1 MNKNR
6 FFCIALIT
14 LLLFSGCIVLYGKL
28 IEGTWKVDT
37 YYRNG
42 EDQTTEF
49 FILFADYEIRFHS
62 DGEFTET
69 YRALNVMPI
78 TNAGTWE
85 IKYPEQKWQL
95 TLVDESPPR
104 IYAIEKL
111 TNKELLLK
119 RDLGG
124 GENEEFIMERP
135 PVP

>member
-1 MNKNR
+1 MNKKK
-6 FFCIALIT
+6 FFSITLIA

-28 IEGTWKVDT
+28 IEGTWEVDA

-42 EDQTTEF
+42 EDQTSEF
-49 FILFADYEIRFHS
+49 NVLFADYEITFHS

-69 YRALNVMPI
+69 FRPLNLVPI

-85 IKYPEQKWQL
+85 IKYNASKWQL
-95 TLVDESPPR
+95 TLVDESQTR
-104 IYAIEKL
+104 IYDIEKL
-111 TNKELLLK
+111 TNKELRLT
-119 RDLGG
+119 RALGE